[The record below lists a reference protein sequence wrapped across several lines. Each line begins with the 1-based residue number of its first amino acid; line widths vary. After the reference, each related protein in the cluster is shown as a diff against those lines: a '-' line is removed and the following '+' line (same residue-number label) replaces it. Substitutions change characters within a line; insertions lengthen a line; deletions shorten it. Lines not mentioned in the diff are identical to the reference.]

1 MRVVIS
7 GASGLIGTAL
17 TGSLRADGHEVIALV
32 RRAPRGSFESGWD
45 PAGGVIDSDVIQSA
59 DVVVNLAGASIGS
72 KRLTDSY
79 KREVKQSRVDSTQ
92 LIARAYSSRTDG
104 VLLSGSAMGYYGTR
118 GDEVLTERSGAGDT
132 FLADIV
138 TAWEASAA
146 PAVDA
151 GVRTVFIRSGLVLAP
166 NGGFAARLLP
176 LVKRGLLGGLG
187 GANAWHA
194 WITLH
199 DEVRALRFLM
209 ESSHHGPAN
218 IIAPE
223 GVRDQDLMSALSA
236 AVGKSSGFV
245 VPGWALEVAIGPAIE
260 DLMSSQNARP
270 GVLSR
275 LGFRWDHPSI
285 DEAASWVMTE
295 AGLAP
300 PAM

>member
-17 TGSLRADGHEVIALV
+17 TQSLRADDHEVVALV
-32 RRAPRGSFESGWD
+32 RRPSRGPFESEWD
-45 PAGGVIDSDVIQSA
+45 PAGGVIDQDVVQSA
-59 DVVVNLAGASIGS
+59 DAVVNLAGASIGT
-72 KRLTDSY
+72 KRLTDAY
-79 KREVKQSRVDSTQ
+79 KREVKKSRVDATS
-92 LIARAYSSRTDG
+92 LIAKAYASRTDG
-104 VLLSGSAMGYYGTR
+104 ALISGSAMGYYGER
-118 GDEVLTERSGAGDT
+118 GEESLTERSAPGDT

-138 TAWEASAA
+138 QAWESAAA

-166 NGGFAARLLP
+166 HGGFASRLLP

-187 GANAWHA
+187 GGNPWHA

-199 DEVRALRFLM
+199 DEVRALRFLIDSDH
-209 ESSHHGPAN
+209 EGPAN

-223 GVRDQDLMSALSA
+223 PVRDQDLMTALSN
-236 AVGKSSGFV
+236 AVGKKSGFV
-245 VPGWALEVAIGPAIE
+245 VPAWVLEAVIGPAID
-260 DLMSSQNARP
+260 DLLSSQNARP
-270 GVLSR
+270 GVLNR
-275 LGFRWDHPSI
+275 LGFTWDHDSV
-285 DEAASWVMTE
+285 ERAAAWVTTE